1 MITVSKS
8 DGPGVAVATIM
19 LGVATLLAAGVA
31 AGVVLAP
38 ERVPHSVRSPE
49 AVATA
54 PVSSQVFDDVRRV
67 KVTPQVAQESP
78 LSLADSGRV
87 TASSCVPGGV
97 IESGSSPATIDDRP
111 VLALATSVPL
121 WRDLAPGAKGD
132 DVHALQA
139 ELARIGFPVRADAEY
154 GNATKTAVTRLFRD
168 AGVAKPSGDLP
179 AASVLW
185 LPASSV
191 AVKECEAPLGAVA
204 GDEPFVTVAGA
215 LSSLRLA
222 DSATDGAPGARVV
235 RYGELTAPVGEG
247 GVVTDPTFLEEV
259 QRGPELAAWQRSE
272 GSEPMTL
279 EYVLAEPL
287 DVAVVPPG
295 ALFALSGTSGCVVG
309 DGVARPVTVVSS
321 SLGQTLVT
329 FDGAAPSIVDLTPQQ
344 GQSSCA

>member
-1 MITVSKS
+1 MRKRR
-8 DGPGVAVATIM
+8 GPGVAVATVV
-19 LGVATLLAAGVA
+19 LGAVVLLVGGAAV
-31 AGVVLAP
+31 GVVLAP
-38 ERVPHSVRSPE
+38 DRVPQSVRSQE
-49 AVATA
+49 MGATA
-54 PVSSQVFDDVRRV
+54 PVSSQVFDDARRV
-67 KVTPQVAQESP
+67 RVTPQIAEEAP

-87 TASSCVPGGV
+87 TASSCATGGV
-97 IESGSSPATIDDRP
+97 IESGSSPATVDDRP

-121 WRDLAPGAKGD
+121 WRDLAPDMEGE
-132 DVHALQA
+132 DVRALQV
-139 ELARIGFPVRADAEY
+139 ELARLGFSVRADGEY
-154 GNATKTAVTRLFRD
+154 GNATKTAVTRLFKD

-191 AVKECEAPLGAVA
+191 AVKECGAPLGAVA
-204 GDEPFVTVAGA
+204 GEEPFVTVAGA
-215 LSSLRLA
+215 LTSLRLA
-222 DSATDGAPGARVV
+222 DSVTDGAPGARVV

-247 GVVTDPTFLEEV
+247 GVVTEATFLEAV

-272 GSEPMTL
+272 GSEPVTL

-309 DGVARPVTVVSS
+309 DGVPRAVTVVSS

-329 FDGAAPSIVDLTPQQ
+329 FEGAAPSVVDLTAQQ
-344 GQSSCA
+344 GQASCA